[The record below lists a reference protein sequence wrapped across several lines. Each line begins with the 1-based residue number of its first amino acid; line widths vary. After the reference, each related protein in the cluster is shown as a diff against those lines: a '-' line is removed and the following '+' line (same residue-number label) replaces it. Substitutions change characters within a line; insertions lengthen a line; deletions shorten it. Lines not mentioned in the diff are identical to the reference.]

1 MKWYKIKDKTPRVGE
16 EVLVVNS
23 LFHNCDVAIYK
34 KDDKGIAWWN
44 IGGRACPDVSYD
56 DQWAYI
62 EYPNE

>member
-44 IGGRACPDVSYD
+44 IGSCLSRCKLR
-56 DQWAYI
+56 
-62 EYPNE
+62 